1 MRKLSPFIIL
11 ISLVLVSSCKK
22 EDNPPENI
30 ISEFP
35 NEVGDHWRYLC
46 TWGIATVHLDTI
58 DVDVVGIRTITGGQT
73 AKVWAYKYKFNN
85 YPMSNDT
92 SYVVIDSQLVKVYLH
107 YYGSTY
113 YEKKRYKLPLT
124 VGNIWTIPQNYK
136 DTTWVLGNNAVT
148 VPAGTF
154 ANTFQLRQERKHIVN
169 SSTNNDMWLSP
180 QVGLVK
186 FYQEEYN
193 LGGVRG
199 NGLWELISYSVQ

>member
-1 MRKLSPFIIL
+1 MRKQAIFIIL
-11 ISLVLVSSCKK
+11 ISLVAITSCRN
-22 EDNPPENI
+22 ENNPAANTVL
-30 ISEFP
+30 EFP
-35 NEVGDHWRYLC
+35 NEIGDHWRYLY
-46 TWGIATVHLDTI
+46 TWNSVNVQRDTI
-58 DVDVVGIRTITGGQT
+58 DVDIIGTLTLPSGQL
-73 AKVWAYKYKFNN
+73 AKVWAYKFKYNN
-85 YPMSNDT
+85 YPMFNDT
-92 SYVVIDSQLVKVYLH
+92 SYVVVDSQLVKVYLH

-154 ANTFQLRQERKHIVN
+154 ANTYQLRQERKYIVN
-169 SSTNNDMWLSP
+169 SWTNNDMWLSP